1 MSCRCL
7 VQPWAKRCFPSRSP
21 TLRPWITDPRFL
33 DRRPSWR
40 GFGARSPARLSEKS
54 ELKHTHYFL
63 RHFRRQAP
71 SDLSLSGGASIRTRS
86 FQAEHHLWSS
96 WTSPSE
102 RKRRPVWGRP
112 RLARYAARG
121 LARIPP
127 SEGSVVS
134 VPKLRDEAG
143 SARQAGDGVRRFGWE
158 LLAVDGDQHRFGWL

>member
-1 MSCRCL
+1 M
-7 VQPWAKRCFPSRSP
+7 SRSAMGQTMFSKP
-21 TLRPWITDPRFL
+21 LAYPSALDHRSPFL

-40 GFGARSPARLSEKS
+40 GFGARLPGACRKKS

-63 RHFRRQAP
+63 RHLRRQAP

-86 FQAEHHLWSS
+86 SFKLSITSGPS
-96 WTSPSE
+96 WRSPSE